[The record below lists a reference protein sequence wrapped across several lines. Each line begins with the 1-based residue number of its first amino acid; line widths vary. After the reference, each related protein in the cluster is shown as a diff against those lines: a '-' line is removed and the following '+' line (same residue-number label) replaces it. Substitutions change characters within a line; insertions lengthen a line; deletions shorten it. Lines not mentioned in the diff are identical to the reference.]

1 MEAAMT
7 FAELSSSQVA
17 LLAGIGLFV
26 FVILRRTAR
35 TFKTSP
41 PPSPRFKNDESM
53 PSRAATMLPL
63 GSARVRSAAG
73 SSEHEAWEVE
83 MHELARELRG
93 QIDTKMRALEALIRT
108 ADEAIGRL
116 DQAIDRAES
125 LGILEEEGAVAA
137 VATNWTSATA
147 ARDASATF
155 ASGANSVRRAEPRPR
170 PSRLDDEARFERVYA
185 LADAGLTASKIAT
198 QIGSQVGEVEL
209 ILSLRGS

>member
-1 MEAAMT
+1 M
-7 FAELSSSQVA
+7 

-35 TFKTSP
+35 TFKSTP
-41 PPSPRFKNDESM
+41 PASSRFGNDDS
-53 PSRAATMLPL
+53 SRNKTATMLPL
-63 GSARVRSAAG
+63 GSVRIRSVAG
-73 SSEHEAWEVE
+73 SSEHEAWEIE

-108 ADEAIGRL
+108 ADDAIARL

-125 LGILEEEGAVAA
+125 LGLLDEHEPVGA
-137 VATNWTSATA
+137 ATTWGSATA
-147 ARDASATF
+147 THDASPTT
-155 ASGANSVRRAEPRPR
+155 ASRANTVTRSAPRTR
-170 PSRLDDEARFERVYA
+170 PMHIDDEARFERVYA
-185 LADAGLTASKIAT
+185 LADAGLSTAKIAA

>member
-7 FAELSSSQVA
+7 FAELTPSQVA
-17 LLAGIGLFV
+17 LFAGIGLFV

-35 TFKTSP
+35 TFKSSP
-41 PPSPRFKNDESM
+41 SPSPRSNNDDAT

-63 GSARVRSAAG
+63 GSARIRSVAG

-83 MHELARELRG
+83 MHELARELRS

-108 ADEAIGRL
+108 ADEAIMRL

-125 LGILEEEGAVAA
+125 LGIIEEHVSVAA
-137 VATNWTSATA
+137 RATWGSPTA
-147 ARDASATF
+147 AHGTLAESASRQNTL
-155 ASGANSVRRAEPRPR
+155 RAAPKSRPLR
-170 PSRLDDEARFERVYA
+170 IDDEARFERVYA
-185 LADAGLTASKIAT
+185 LADAGLSASKIAT

-209 ILSLRGS
+209 ILSLRGT